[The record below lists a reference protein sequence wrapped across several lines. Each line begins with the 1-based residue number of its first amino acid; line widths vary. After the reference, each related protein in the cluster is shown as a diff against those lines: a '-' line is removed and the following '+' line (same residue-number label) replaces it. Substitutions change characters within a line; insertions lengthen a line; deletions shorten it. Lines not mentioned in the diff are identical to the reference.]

1 MVCINGNAILPTT
14 KMRRDDALIAR
25 LRSISESAMVDMGP
39 TVAAITR
46 LTIDGRFHW
55 PGHRLI
61 DGRLQ

>member
-1 MVCINGNAILPTT
+1 MVCINGNAIVPTT

-46 LTIDGRFHW
+46 LTIDGRFH
-55 PGHRLI
+55 
-61 DGRLQ
+61 